1 MPRWIFFPG
10 DEDFERG
17 NAQDLCISPY
27 LDVSN
32 MDLFKTVVDGQ
43 LVEMIEDSPK
53 AEGSK
58 GVTDDNSTSGAQ
70 ENEHEI

>member
-1 MPRWIFFPG
+1 
-10 DEDFERG
+10 
-17 NAQDLCISPY
+17 
-27 LDVSN
+27 

-70 ENEHEI
+70 ENEHEIWI